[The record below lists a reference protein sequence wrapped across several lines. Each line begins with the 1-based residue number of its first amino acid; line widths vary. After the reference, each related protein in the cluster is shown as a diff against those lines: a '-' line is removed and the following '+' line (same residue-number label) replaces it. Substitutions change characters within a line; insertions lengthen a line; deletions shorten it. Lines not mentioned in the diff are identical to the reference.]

1 MKHVTPL
8 LSTPLIS
15 SLAISLCAA
24 LIAGPSAGCGPA
36 TPQAEEP
43 SVDRLAPTTLYPMEP
58 GTQWVYDVDT
68 GGGEPPTLGI
78 FEVIEAVG
86 HQRQIANNRGMTSAG
101 QVRHGDPITYEIT
114 PDGREQARAWLRS
127 ADSPT
132 SGARDDFATQ
142 VTLAATLPGADVDTL
157 IRRHRARLMRD
168 LERIERGLTDT
179 DDAADIPSRLS
190 ASRRDSRAR
199 ADLAWLDSVEAQLT
213 KGPHAAFPLSGASD
227 RPRRGRPP
235 KALSDA
241 AN

>member
-1 MKHVTPL
+1 MSVRQSL
-8 LSTPLIS
+8 
-15 SLAISLCAA
+15 LAILDQ
-24 LIAGPSAGCGPA
+24 GPCYGYQLRAEFERRTGSGPA
-36 TPQAEEP
+36 LNVGQ
-43 SVDRLAPTTLYPMEP
+43 VYTTLERLERD
-58 GTQWVYDVDT
+58 GLVVK
-68 GGGEPPTLGI
+68 GGADEH
-78 FEVIEAVG
+78 G
-86 HQRQIANNRGMTSAG
+86 H
-101 QVRHGDPITYEIT
+101 VHYEIT

-132 SGARDDFATQ
+132 SGNRDDFATQ

-168 LERIERGLTDT
+168 LERIERGLADT

-213 KGPHAAFPLSGASD
+213 KGPYAAFPLSGASD